1 VSALQKAKAAVLS
14 KLSREFCQSKKP
26 RVGDGNACRFLA
38 GRDLGT
44 AFGPGMV
51 MEDRRALESRSVLV
65 PLMFSRA

>member
-1 VSALQKAKAAVLS
+1 
-14 KLSREFCQSKKP
+14 
-26 RVGDGNACRFLA
+26 VGDANACRFLA

-51 MEDRRALESRSVLV
+51 MEDRRGLESRSVLV